1 MVSATPERVP
11 IEEGLFTWPSDSP
24 QLIAS
29 RCTACGDLAFP
40 RQHSCPACSSEAVE
54 ELLLSRRGKVWTWT
68 IQHFPPPI
76 PPYAGSGDRD
86 SFVPY
91 GVAYVELPEGIRVEA
106 RLTENDPEKLE
117 IGMEMELVVVP
128 FAEDDEGREC
138 LTFAFAPV

>member
-1 MVSATPERVP
+1 MEPIPKRRIP
-11 IEEGLFTWPSDSP
+11 IEEGLFTWPSDQP

-29 RCTACGDLAFP
+29 RCAPCGEVAFP
-40 RQHSCPACSSEAVE
+40 KQQSCPACSATDVE
-54 ELLLSRRGKVWTWT
+54 EILLSRRGTIWTWT

-91 GVAYVELPEGIRVEA
+91 GVAYVELPEGIRVEG
-106 RLTENDPEKLE
+106 RLTENDPEKLA
-117 IGMEMELVVVP
+117 IGMEMELVIET
-128 FAEDDEGREC
+128 FAQDAEGNDL